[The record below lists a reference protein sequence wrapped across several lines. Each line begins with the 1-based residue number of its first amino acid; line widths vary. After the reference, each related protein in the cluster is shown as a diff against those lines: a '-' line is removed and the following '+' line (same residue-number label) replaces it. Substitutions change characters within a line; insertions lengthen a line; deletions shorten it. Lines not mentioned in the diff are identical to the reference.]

1 MKKKRVSI
9 TQQIFLDAKVHFD
22 KYTHNN
28 TRKQYLKNLKRF
40 LKYCREIHNC
50 KTFNECKLH
59 IQDYSNYLTEK
70 QLSAST
76 IHSYLAPVCIASG
89 INMNK
94 INKPIR
100 HTSEYTR
107 GRTHES
113 VVKSRDLNDVNWS
126 HLVEFQKRV
135 GLRRAELKKLTGKDL
150 VQDESENWCV
160 YTVGKGGKKQMQRI
174 KDDDVEFIKT
184 YFENKNPDERIFKE
198 SEFANDL
205 NLHYLRAECA
215 KQFYIDT
222 LEKLRTDS
230 DFQDIL
236 IKQIKAR
243 WNKYNLNKSGKPKR
257 FDERRIQGYYY
268 LRGKNRKTAKAL
280 SGSVKFNKLAL
291 LATSIFKLSHW
302 RLDVTVNNYLAI
314 NNGGKII

>member
-1 MKKKRVSI
+1 MKRKRISI
-9 TQQIFLDAKVHFD
+9 TQQIFLDAKAPFD
-22 KYTHNN
+22 KYSHNN
-28 TRKQYLKNLKRF
+28 TRNQYLKNLKRF
-40 LKYCREIHNC
+40 IKYCREFFDC
-50 KTFNECKLH
+50 KTFDKCKLH
-59 IQDYSNYLTEK
+59 IQDYSDYLLKK

-76 IHSYLAPVCIASG
+76 IHTYLAPVCIASG

-100 HTSEYTR
+100 HTSEYIR
-107 GRTHES
+107 GRTNES

-135 GLRRAELKKLTGKDL
+135 GLRRAELKKITGKDL
-150 VQDESENWCV
+150 VQDESNNWCV
-160 YTVGKGGKKQMQRI
+160 YTVGKGGKKQLQRI
-174 KDDDVEFIKT
+174 KEDDFEFIKT

-205 NLHYLRAECA
+205 NLHFLRAECA
-215 KQFYIDT
+215 KQYY
-222 LEKLRTDS
+222 LETVERLKS
-230 DFQDIL
+230 NPKYEEIL

-268 LRGKNRKTAKAL
+268 LRGKNRKTAIAL
-280 SGSVKFNKLAL
+280 GGTVKYNKLAL

-314 NNGGKII
+314 DNGGIII

>member
-1 MKKKRVSI
+1 MKKKRISI
-9 TQQIFLDAKVHFD
+9 TQQIFLDAKAPFD
-22 KYTHNN
+22 KYNHNN
-28 TRKQYLKNLKRF
+28 TKKQYLKNLKRF
-40 LKYCREIHNC
+40 IKYCREFFDC
-50 KTFNECKLH
+50 KTFDKCKLH
-59 IQDYSNYLTEK
+59 IQDYSDYLLKK

-76 IHSYLAPVCIASG
+76 IHTYLAPVCIASG

-107 GRTHES
+107 GRTSES

-135 GLRRAELKKLTGKDL
+135 GLRRAELKKITGKDL
-150 VQDESENWCV
+150 VQDESNNWCV

-174 KDDDVEFIKT
+174 KEDDFEFIKT

-257 FDERRIQGYYY
+257 FDKRRIQGYYY
-268 LRGKNRKTAKAL
+268 LRGKNRKTAIEL
-280 SGSVKFNKLAL
+280 GGSVKFNKLAL
-291 LATSIFKLSHW
+291 LATSIFKLAHW
-302 RLDVTVNNYLAI
+302 RLDVTVNSYLSI
-314 NNGGKII
+314 DNGGKII